1 MGTKAGTRAPNRPRK
16 GPRLLSL
23 WIFDA
28 PPSGF
33 TACFDAQMSRARAWA
48 GEVPARAVGGGEGG
62 GGGGGG

>member
-1 MGTKAGTRAPNRPRK
+1 MAHV
-16 GPRLLSL
+16 LLIDQERDPVSCLIL

-48 GEVPARAVGGGEGG
+48 GEVPARAVGGGGG
-62 GGGGGG
+62 GGGGV

>member
-1 MGTKAGTRAPNRPRK
+1 M
-16 GPRLLSL
+16 LLIDQERDSVSCL
-23 WIFDA
+23 VWIFDA

-48 GEVPARAVGGGEGG
+48 GEVPARVVGG